1 MPYLTWKSIDW
12 KHDCLPVF
20 NCLKDKRNAFFL
32 DSNLHRNGSG
42 RYSFIGSDPFYIL
55 KAKAGANLLSD
66 VRKLLGRYAL
76 GNRGRGLPFP
86 CGAVGYFSY
95 DLGLYLENISSAQE
109 DDLGLPDLFLG
120 FYDTIITIDHAAKK
134 LFISSSGLPE
144 TNYLLAKKKAEHRL
158 KQCLRYL
165 SEIDKNNTNALRKLS
180 LRAEGEAISKIGLLR
195 SISLPRNDN
204 SNLTSNF
211 TREKYLRAV
220 NRAKDYIRKGD
231 IYQVNLAQRFQAK
244 TKASPPDLY
253 ERLRTASPSDFS
265 AYLDCGDFQ
274 ILSSSP
280 ERFLYSDGRKVIS
293 RPMKGT
299 RPRAQNPTDDQRNK
313 RNLLQSAKDKAELL
327 MIVDLL
333 RNDLGRVCEYGSIKA
348 RPLRRLEAYSTVYQ
362 TTAGIEGILH
372 KDKDRLDLLK
382 ACFPG
387 GSITGCPKIRSMQ
400 IIAELEPQRRGI
412 YTGALGY
419 FGFNNT
425 MDFNILIRTILQ
437 KNDMLYF
444 QAGGGIV
451 ADSKPQAEY
460 NETLVKAR
468 GMTRAIGAGN
478 IYENLP

>member
-20 NCLKDKRNAFFL
+20 SCLKDKRNVFFL
-32 DSNLHRNGSG
+32 DSSLHRGNLG
-42 RYSFIGSDPFYIL
+42 RYSFLGFEPFYIL
-55 KAKAGANLLSD
+55 KTKGNKNSFGRIRELL
-66 VRKLLGRYAL
+66 KRYSL
-76 GNRGRGLPFP
+76 DKQKYPFP
-86 CGAVGYFSY
+86 FLCGAAGYFAY
-95 DLGLYLENISSAQE
+95 DLGLYLEKISPIAR

-120 FYDTIITIDHAAKK
+120 FYDTIVALDHLKKK
-134 LFISSSGLPE
+134 LFIFSSGFPE
-144 TNYLLAKKKAEHRL
+144 TDYLLAKKRAEYRL
-158 KQCLRYL
+158 KQCLGHL
-165 SEIDKNNTNALRKLS
+165 SKIERNSTNALRKLS
-180 LRAEGEAISKIGLLR
+180 LRGSDSNR
-195 SISLPRNDN
+195 SNDAN
-204 SNLTSNF
+204 NLTSNF
-211 TREKYLRAV
+211 TREKYLQAV
-220 NRAKDYIRKGD
+220 NKAKDYIRKGD
-231 IYQVNLAQRFQAK
+231 IYQVNLAQRFQSK

-253 ERLRTASPSDFS
+253 ARLRNASPSDFS
-265 AYLDCGDFQ
+265 AYFDCGDFQ

-280 ERFLYSDGRKVIS
+280 ERFLYFDGKKVIS

-299 RPRAQNPTDDQRNK
+299 RPRAQDPQEDRRNK
-313 RNLLQSAKDKAELL
+313 RDLLQSDKDKAELL

-348 RPLRRLEAYSTVYQ
+348 RPLRSLEAYSTVYQ

-372 KDKDRLDLLK
+372 KDKDRLDLLR

-437 KNDMLYF
+437 KNTSLYF
-444 QAGGGIV
+444 HTGGGIV
-451 ADSKPQAEY
+451 ADSNPQAEY
-460 NETLVKAR
+460 DETLVKAR
-468 GMTRAIGAGN
+468 GMMQAIGTGN
-478 IYENLP
+478 DNLS

>member
-42 RYSFIGSDPFYIL
+42 RYSFIGSDPFYVL

-76 GNRGRGLPFP
+76 GNLGRGLPFP

-120 FYDTIITIDHAAKK
+120 FYDTIITLDHAAKK
-134 LFISSSGLPE
+134 LFISSSGFPE

-165 SEIDKNNTNALRKLS
+165 SEIERNNSNLKNRIDTN
-180 LRAEGEAISKIGLLR
+180 
-195 SISLPRNDN
+195 
-204 SNLTSNF
+204 NLTSNF
-211 TREKYLRAV
+211 TRGKYLRAV
-220 NRAKDYIRKGD
+220 NRAKDYIKKGD

-444 QAGGGIV
+444 HTGGGIV
-451 ADSKPQAEY
+451 ADSNPQAEY
-460 NETLVKAR
+460 DETLVKAR

>member
-12 KHDCLPVF
+12 KRDCLPVF

-42 RYSFIGSDPFYIL
+42 RYSFLGFEPFYVL

-120 FYDTIITIDHAAKK
+120 FYDTIITLDHAAKK

-144 TNYLLAKKKAEHRL
+144 TNYLLAKKRAEHRL
-158 KQCLRYL
+158 KQCLGYL
-165 SEIDKNNTNALRKLS
+165 SEIERNNSNLKNRIDTN
-180 LRAEGEAISKIGLLR
+180 
-195 SISLPRNDN
+195 
-204 SNLTSNF
+204 NLTSNF

-220 NRAKDYIRKGD
+220 NKAKDYIKKGD
-231 IYQVNLAQRFQAK
+231 IYQVNLSQRFQAK
-244 TKASPPDLY
+244 TKSSPSDLY

-280 ERFLYSDGRKVIS
+280 ERFLYFDGRKVIS

-299 RPRAQNPTDDQRNK
+299 RPRASNPESDRRNK
-313 RNLLQSAKDKAELL
+313 RDLLQSAKDKAELL

-348 RPLRRLEAYSTVYQ
+348 MPLRRLEAYSTVYQ

-460 NETLVKAR
+460 DETLVKAR
-468 GMTRAIGAGN
+468 GMMRAIGAGN

>member
-12 KHDCLPVF
+12 KRDCLPVF

-32 DSNLHRNGSG
+32 DSSLRRSGSG
-42 RYSFIGSDPFYIL
+42 RYSFLGFEPFYVL
-55 KAKAGANLLSD
+55 KAKAGANLFSD

-76 GNRGRGLPFP
+76 GSRGRGLPFP

-95 DLGLYLENISSAQE
+95 DLGLYLENIGSAQE
-109 DDLGLPDLFLG
+109 NDLGLPDVFLG
-120 FYDTIITIDHAAKK
+120 FYDTIITLDHTAKK
-134 LFISSSGLPE
+134 LFISSSGFPE
-144 TNYLLAKKKAEHRL
+144 TNYLLAKKRAEHKL

-165 SEIDKNNTNALRKLS
+165 SEIERHNTNEIARLPAGR
-180 LRAEGEAISKIGLLR
+180 LR
-195 SISLPRNDN
+195 SPGTRDDTD
-204 SNLTSNF
+204 NLTSNF
-211 TREKYLRAV
+211 TRGEYLRAIG
-220 NRAKDYIRKGD
+220 RAKEYIKKGD
-231 IYQVNLAQRFQAK
+231 IYQVNLSQRFQAK

-253 ERLRTASPSDFS
+253 ARLRAASPSDFS

-280 ERFLYSDGRKVIS
+280 ERFLYFDGRKVIS

-299 RPRAQNPTDDQRNK
+299 RPRARNPEGDRRNK
-313 RNLLQSAKDKAELL
+313 RDLLKSAKDKAELL

-348 RPLRRLEAYSTVYQ
+348 MPLRALETYSTVYQ

-372 KDKDRLDLLK
+372 KGKDRLDLLK

-437 KNDMLYF
+437 KKDALYF
-444 QAGGGIV
+444 HAGGGIV
-451 ADSKPQAEY
+451 ADSKPRAEY
-460 NETLVKAR
+460 EETLVKAR
-468 GMTRAIGAGN
+468 GMMRAIGADN
-478 IYENLP
+478 IYENLS

>member
-42 RYSFIGSDPFYIL
+42 RYSFIGSDPFYVL

-76 GNRGRGLPFP
+76 GNLGRGLPFP

-120 FYDTIITIDHAAKK
+120 FYDTIITLDHAAKK
-134 LFISSSGLPE
+134 LFISSSGFPE

-165 SEIDKNNTNALRKLS
+165 SEIERNNSNLKNRIDTN
-180 LRAEGEAISKIGLLR
+180 
-195 SISLPRNDN
+195 
-204 SNLTSNF
+204 NLTSNF
-211 TREKYLRAV
+211 TRGKYLRAV
-220 NRAKDYIRKGD
+220 NRAKDYIKKGD

-437 KNDMLYF
+437 KNDMLCF
-444 QAGGGIV
+444 HTGGGIV
-451 ADSKPQAEY
+451 ADSNPQAEY
-460 NETLVKAR
+460 DETLVKAR

>member
-1 MPYLTWKSIDW
+1 MPIFD
-12 KHDCLPVF
+12 
-20 NCLKDKRNAFFL
+20 CLKDKRNVFFL
-32 DSNLHRNGSG
+32 DSCLHRGNLG
-42 RYSFIGSDPFYIL
+42 RYSFLGFEPFYIL
-55 KAKAGANLLSD
+55 KTKGNEDSFGKI
-66 VRKLLGRYAL
+66 RKLLKRYTL
-76 GNRGRGLPFP
+76 DNQKYPFP
-86 CGAVGYFSY
+86 FLGGAVGYFAY
-95 DLGLYLENISSAQE
+95 DLGLYLEKIRPIAK

-120 FYDTIITIDHAAKK
+120 FYDTIIALDHLKKK
-134 LFISSSGLPE
+134 LFIFSSGFPE
-144 TNYLLAKKKAEHRL
+144 ANYLLAKKRAEYRL
-158 KQCLRYL
+158 KQCLGYL
-165 SEIDKNNTNALRKLS
+165 SEIDRNNTNALGKLS
-180 LRAEGEAISKIGLLR
+180 LRTEGEAISKMGLLR
-195 SISLPRNDN
+195 SLSLPRNDN

-211 TREKYLRAV
+211 TRVKYLRAV
-220 NRAKDYIRKGD
+220 NKAKGYIKKGD
-231 IYQVNLAQRFQAK
+231 IYQVNLSQRFQAK
-244 TKASPPDLY
+244 TKSNPSDLY
-253 ERLRTASPSDFS
+253 ARLRNASPSEFS
-265 AYLDCGDFQ
+265 AYLDCEDFQ

-299 RPRAQNPTDDQRNK
+299 RPRARNPESDRHNK
-313 RNLLQSAKDKAELL
+313 RDLLQSAKDKAELL

-437 KNDMLYF
+437 KKDMLYF

-460 NETLVKAR
+460 DETLVKAR
-468 GMTRAIGAGN
+468 GMMQAIGAGN